1 MPSLTPTIT
10 RSPSPPKDLRRQSD
24 PFVEMLAKSPE
35 HQSPALSSAIPIRS
49 ASPHLLGQSAQ
60 DSTGDDDLE
69 DDEVST
75 WFDASGPFVLPGE
88 RQRRRSAVSRE
99 TSPWNRFT
107 NWIRGKSTGADSGSF
122 TTRFWERG
130 LPTLGY
136 VLGWYSTSL
145 SLSLYNKWL
154 FARDYYNFGLPLFTT
169 FIHMSMQFALA
180 WTAVIWLVPHMRPAK
195 APKWKD
201 YVTKVLPCGMA
212 TGFDVG
218 LSNSSLQTI
227 SLSFYTMV
235 KSGAPVFVVLF
246 AFLFKLEKPTFRLL
260 AVICIIVVGVI
271 LMVVGEF
278 KFDLVGYIQVQV
290 ATVMSGLRWAL
301 VQVLLNK
308 ESMGMNNPLATTIY
322 LSPLMA
328 ISLLFFSLLS
338 ENYSPLFVTP
348 PNSRAPALF
357 GSFDGFIHMIS
368 IITLGGVLAFV
379 MLIVEYKLISVTSV
393 VTFSICGIVKE
404 ILTISV
410 SHFIFGDN
418 YTVTNLAGLVVSLI
432 GLGLYNYIRITAMRE
447 KHYSKMGAEA
457 AAFGVQVDEG
467 RHSWTWNRESFD
479 RLDEGQAGEEDV
491 VPLKPFR

>member
-1 MPSLTPTIT
+1 MIQRLE
-10 RSPSPPKDLRRQSD
+10 K
-24 PFVEMLAKSPE
+24 KS
-35 HQSPALSSAIPIRS
+35 I
-49 ASPHLLGQSAQ
+49 
-60 DSTGDDDLE
+60 
-69 DDEVST
+69 
-75 WFDASGPFVLPGE
+75 
-88 RQRRRSAVSRE
+88 
-99 TSPWNRFT
+99 
-107 NWIRGKSTGADSGSF
+107 
-122 TTRFWERG
+122 
-130 LPTLGY
+130 
-136 VLGWYSTSL
+136 LGWYSTSL

-154 FARDYYNFGLPLFTT
+154 FARDYYNFRLPLFTT

-201 YVTKVLPCGMA
+201 YMTKVLPCGMA

-260 AVICIIVVGVI
+260 GVICIIVVGVI

-308 ESMGMNNPLATTIY
+308 ESMGMNNPIATTIY

-328 ISLLFFSLLS
+328 VSLLFFSLLS
-338 ENYSPLFVTP
+338 ENYSPLFITP
-348 PNSRAPALF
+348 TNSRAPALF
-357 GSFDGFIHMIS
+357 GSLDGFLHMFS

-418 YTVTNLAGLVVSLI
+418 YTVTNLVGLVVSLI
-432 GLGLYNYIRITAMRE
+432 GLVLYNYIRITAMRE
-447 KHYSKMGAEA
+447 KHYSKMGTEEA

-479 RLDEGQAGEEDV
+479 RLDSGQLGGEEDL
-491 VPLKPFR
+491 VPLKPVR